1 MSGTRLALLV
11 VCFLSL
17 CVAIGCSG
25 MASGPGQPS
34 GIQLTVTTTGTGSG
48 TVTSSP
54 AGINCPGTCTASF
67 QSGTQVTLTATQ
79 NGFSGWSGGCSG
91 SSLTCTITMSSNQNV
106 SASFAQNTDS
116 LTVTTS
122 GTGSGTVTSSP
133 AGINCPGTCT
143 ASFQSGTQVTLTA
156 TQNGFSGWS
165 GGCSGTS
172 LTCTITLSSNQNV
185 TASFAQ
191 QNTYSLTVTASATA
205 PATGTVV
212 SSPAG
217 ISCPGTCSAN
227 FSTGSQVTLTETPGA
242 PSTFSAFGGWSG
254 DCTGNTATCAVTITG
269 DQSVTA
275 TFNPAINHI
284 IILAQENRGFEH
296 YFGEMRKYWAD
307 NGYPDQSYDGL
318 PEFNPASGAPPLQGP
333 IPTNPGCD
341 PAFPPPA
348 DCTEDGNSP
357 EIQSF
362 SMVSMCE
369 ENPSPSWNESHA
381 DFNLNDPESGTPTLD
396 GYVHTAAHDARALG
410 FYDTDGLR
418 AMSYYTSDDL
428 PFYYFMAT
436 NFATSDA
443 WHSPEMSRTQPNRLY
458 MLAATSA
465 GHAYPPAPGSPQLT
479 NPTIFDLL
487 QAAGISW
494 KVYVTDLSRA
504 KKPVQD
510 SALNF
515 FTTASKYPGNIVPGD
530 DFLSDVANGT
540 LPSVAYIEPGYDAGL
555 DEHPGVDDGVP
566 GANIQR
572 GAQYVSELMN
582 ALMQSSS
589 WKDSAFI
596 LTYDEFGGFYD
607 HVAPQPT
614 VSPDGV
620 KPDDLMQG
628 DICNKGTTGPTC
640 DFVYTGYRVPLIVVS
655 PFTKKNYVSHTVGD
669 YTAWLK
675 LVENRFGLPNLTAR
689 DAAQFDMT
697 EFFDFVNVPWAV
709 PPTNIPV
716 QPTNGQCYVNK
727 LP

>member
-1 MSGTRLALLV
+1 VCGTRLSLLI
-11 VCFLSL
+11 VCFLAL
-17 CVAIGCSG
+17 CVAIGCRG
-25 MASGPGQPS
+25 LASSPVQ
-34 GIQLTVTTTGTGSG
+34 GIQLTVTTSGDGSG

-54 AGINCPGTCTASF
+54 GGINCPSTCTAGF
-67 QSGTQVTLTATQ
+67 PSGTQVTLTATQ
-79 NGFSGWSGGCSG
+79 NGFAGWGGACSG
-91 SSLTCTITMSSNQNV
+91 NSLTCTITMSSSQSV
-106 SASFAQNTDS
+106 SASFAQQSAYS

-122 GTGSGTVTSSP
+122 E
-133 AGINCPGTCT
+133 
-143 ASFQSGTQVTLTA
+143 
-156 TQNGFSGWS
+156 
-165 GGCSGTS
+165 
-172 LTCTITLSSNQNV
+172 
-185 TASFAQ
+185 
-191 QNTYSLTVTASATA
+191 TA
-205 PATGTVV
+205 PATGTVT

-217 ISCPGTCSAN
+217 ISCPGTCAAN

-254 DCTGNTATCAVTITG
+254 ACTGNTATCTVTISG
-269 DQSVTA
+269 AQDVTA

-284 IILAQENRGFEH
+284 VFMAQENRGFEH

-307 NGYPDQSYDGL
+307 NGYPDQSFDGL
-318 PEFNPASGAPPLQGP
+318 PQFNPASGAPPLQGP

-348 DCTEDGNSP
+348 DCTNDANSP
-357 EIQSF
+357 QVQSF

-381 DFNLNDPESGTPTLD
+381 DFNLKDPESGTALLN

-458 MLAATSA
+458 MLAGTSA
-465 GHAYPPAPGSPQLT
+465 GHAYPPVSTLS
-479 NPTIFDLL
+479 NPTIFDSL

-504 KKPVQD
+504 SKPVQD

-515 FTTASKYPGNIVPGD
+515 FTTASKYPNNIVPGD
-530 DFLSDVANGT
+530 EFLSDVANGT

-566 GANIQR
+566 GANVQR

-596 LTYDEFGGFYD
+596 LTFDEFGGFYD
-607 HVAPQPT
+607 HIAPQPT
-614 VSPDGV
+614 VSPDGI
-620 KPDDLMQG
+620 KPNDLRTG

-640 DFVYTGYRVPLIVVS
+640 DFKYTGYRVPLIVAS
-655 PFTKKNYVSHTVGD
+655 PFTKKNYVSHTLGD

-675 LVENRFGLPNLTAR
+675 LVETRFGLKNLTAR

-697 EFFDFVNVPWAV
+697 EFFDFVNVPWAT
-709 PPTNIPV
+709 PPNNVPV